1 MFDVIVAGGG
11 LAGVSSAVAAAGEGA
26 SVCLIE
32 KNNYLGGLSTGGL
45 INPFMTHKTLDGKT
59 KLVGGLF
66 DEIKD
71 RLAKQG
77 GIMTNCFDSEIMKLV
92 LLEMV
97 LEKKINLCLETEITS
112 VDYTSADK
120 VSGANLAEI
129 GENITDI
136 TFIIKTTR
144 GDFEAKRVIDA
155 TGEGLVAYNY
165 GCDYEGGD
173 KGDTQA
179 VTLMFTMEDVDC
191 EKAIKY
197 CIDHP
202 EDFLFPKYSK
212 FAIPKMIMKSAW
224 SLAGFYSIIEAH
236 REEADWPGDLLFFIS
251 LPKEGCVT
259 FNQTHT
265 SVKDSTDPAELEE
278 AYKECERQVYSV
290 VDFVKKYIPG
300 FENAS
305 LLKIGDLLGVR
316 ESRRI
321 MGKYVFSGLDVAY
334 SKKQEDCIC
343 RLAYPVDV
351 HKSTGEG
358 YSKEEGEKS
367 VPTPA
372 KNDWYEIPYRS
383 LQTQIPN
390 LLVVGKCVSSTQEG
404 HGAIR
409 IMPACIATGQAAGV
423 ACGLSKKLGVNTNAL
438 SGKIVRETLRERGAI
453 V

>member
-11 LAGVSSAVAAAGEGA
+11 LAGVSAAVAAAREGA

-32 KNNYLGGLSTGGL
+32 KNPYLGGLATGGL

-59 KLVGGLF
+59 KLVGGIF
-66 DEIKD
+66 DEIKE
-71 RLAKQG
+71 RLAEYD
-77 GIMTNCFDSEIMKLV
+77 GIMTNCFDSEAMKRV
-92 LLEMV
+92 LYDMV
-97 LEKKINLCLETEITS
+97 RE
-112 VDYTSADK
+112 
-120 VSGANLAEI
+120 
-129 GENITDI
+129 ENIDLFLEREI
-136 TFIIKTTR
+136 LKVGYEIPLHSSSKTFVIETTGGSFE
-144 GDFEAKRVIDA
+144 GDYVIDA
-155 TGEGLVAYNY
+155 TGEGFVAYSY
-165 GCDYEGGD
+165 GCEYEGGD
-173 KGDTQA
+173 KGNTQA

-212 FAIPKMIMKSAW
+212 FAQPKTIMKQAW
-224 SLAGFYSIIEAH
+224 SLAGFYSVIEAH
-236 REEADWPGDLLFFIS
+236 RDEAKWPGDLLFFIS

-265 SVKDSTDPAELEE
+265 SVIDSTDPAQLEE
-278 AYKECERQVYSV
+278 AYKECERQVYCV

-305 LLKIGDLLGVR
+305 LLKIADLLGVR

-321 MGKYVFSGLDVAY
+321 MGKYVFNGLDVAY

-351 HKSTGEG
+351 HKSSGEG

-367 VPTPA
+367 VPTPT

-423 ACGLSKKLGVNTNAL
+423 ACGLSKKLGVNTDTL
-438 SGKIVRETLRERGAI
+438 SGKILRETLRERGAI